1 MSALNR
7 LSNNFSN
14 KLLNQPALVPLKQ
27 PVFAMLWTAWL
38 IANLTMSMSDVAAAW
53 LMTTLTHSPVM
64 VALVAT
70 ASTLPVFLLGL
81 PSGAMAD
88 IIDRRRY
95 YAATQVWVS
104 CTSIVIALTAFAG
117 LLNAPVLL
125 LLTFLNGIGLA
136 MRWPV
141 FAAIVPDVVSRDDL
155 PQALALNA
163 ISMNLSRVIGPVVA
177 GGLIA
182 SMGGG
187 AVFMLNAIFSV
198 VGFILIMRWKST
210 PKKSALPGERF
221 VGAMRVGLQHVR
233 QSPRMR
239 IVLLRIFIF
248 FFHSTALMA
257 LMPLIAKEMHGG
269 GPAMFT
275 IMLSSMGAGA
285 VAAALYFPKLRER
298 YSRDG
303 FVRFGTLGHALTS
316 ALVVLVP
323 EIWVAIPA
331 MALLGMAWISSAN
344 SLSISAQMALPN
356 WVRARGMS
364 VYQMA
369 LMGGAAL
376 GALWWGQVAEWA
388 SIRTAVLAAAGLGV
402 VMLILTRKLTVDGG
416 EHQDFTPAQARVV
429 SEVAVDLDPDD
440 GPVMVTVEYRIDTSR
455 SEEFMA
461 VLEETRSARLRLG
474 VLSWSLFK
482 DVAVPGR
489 YLEYFVDESWLE
501 HQRRLERF
509 TAADVELRNRRQ
521 AFQIDGSIPIVTRYV
536 AQS

>member
-1 MSALNR
+1 MPSLITRLLNR
-7 LSNNFSN
+7 LTQ
-14 KLLNQPALVPLKQ
+14 QPALVPLQQ
-27 PVFAMLWTAWL
+27 PVFAMLWSAWL
-38 IANLTMSMSDVAAAW
+38 IANLSMSMSDVAAAW
-53 LMTTLTHSPVM
+53 LMTTLTNSPVM

-95 YAATQVWVS
+95 FATTQIWVAV
-104 CTSIVIALTAFAG
+104 TSIVIALTSFAG

-163 ISMNLSRVIGPVVA
+163 ISMNLSRVVGPAIA
-177 GGLIA
+177 GTLIA
-182 SMGGG
+182 SLGGG
-187 AVFMLNAIFSV
+187 AVFMLNALLSV
-198 VGFILIMRWKST
+198 LGFALIMRWKST

-239 IVLLRIFIF
+239 VVLLRIFIF

-257 LMPLIAKEMHGG
+257 LMPLIAKELHGG

-285 VAAALYFPKLRER
+285 VTAALYFPKFRER
-298 YSRDG
+298 YTRDG
-303 FVRFGTLGHALTS
+303 FVRFGTLGHAAMS
-316 ALVVLVP
+316 SLVVLVP
-323 EIWVAIPA
+323 EVWVAIPA
-331 MALLGMAWISSAN
+331 MAILGMAWISSAN

-364 VYQMA
+364 VYQMS

-376 GALWWGQVAEWA
+376 GALCWGQVAEWA
-388 SIRTAVLAAAGLGV
+388 SIRTAVLAAAAIGV
-402 VMLILTRKLTVDGG
+402 LLLLLTRKLTVDGG
-416 EHQDFTPAQARVV
+416 EHQDFTPAQPRTGN
-429 SEVAVDLDPDD
+429 EVALDLDPDD
-440 GPVMVTVEYRIDTSR
+440 GPIMVTVEYRIDIAR
-455 SEEFMA
+455 SAEFIA

-489 YLEYFVDESWLE
+489 YLEYFVDESWVE

-509 TAADVELRNRRQ
+509 TAADVELRNRRE
-521 AFQIDGSIPIVTRYV
+521 AFQIDGSAPLVTRYA